1 MKLTGR
7 ELEVMRILWEADR
20 PLMVSEIV
28 QRDKNGT
35 IYSVQRIIQN
45 LIKKDVVAV
54 EGMAYN
60 KKALGRTFK
69 PLISAES
76 VELDNIREMFRKAVS
91 KNITASRLIAALL
104 PTDNDEQTLK
114 ELNQLEEIIRERK
127 KQLLSEETFDK
138 PPEEPDGGI
147 PDEIL
152 KNESFFQLFD
162 KFGIN

>member
-7 ELEVMRILWEADR
+7 ELDIMRILWEADR

-69 PLISAES
+69 PLISSES
-76 VELDNIREMFRKAVS
+76 IELDNIRQMLSKVVS
-91 KNITASRLIAALL
+91 KNITASHLIAALL
-104 PTDNDEQTLK
+104 PADNNEQTLK
-114 ELNQLEEIIRERK
+114 ELSQMEEIIRERK
-127 KQLLSEETFDK
+127 KKLLSEETLDK
-138 PPEEPDGGI
+138 SPEE
-147 PDEIL
+147 
-152 KNESFFQLFD
+152 
-162 KFGIN
+162 